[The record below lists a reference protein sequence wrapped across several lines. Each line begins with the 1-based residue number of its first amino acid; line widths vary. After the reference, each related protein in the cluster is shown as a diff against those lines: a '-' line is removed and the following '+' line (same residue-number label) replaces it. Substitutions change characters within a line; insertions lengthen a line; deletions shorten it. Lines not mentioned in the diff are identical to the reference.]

1 MASRRRA
8 RLYALQALYA
18 ADVHV
23 RLNSQDI
30 PHQKMQQLEYFWDT
44 QENDGL
50 EWLGGRLAE
59 DDEKAFAHYLFDGV
73 CENYAHINRQIEEVA
88 NNWSLERMAVVDLN
102 IIRLAA
108 FELMFCQENIPARVT
123 LNEAIEI
130 AKKYSVK
137 EASRFVNGILD
148 KISAKHRQRT

>member
-18 ADVHV
+18 ADLHV
-23 RLNSQDI
+23 RLNSQGKR
-30 PHQKMQQLEYFWDT
+30 PQNKHQLEYFWDT

-50 EWLGGRLAE
+50 EWMGGRLAE
-59 DDEKAFAHYLFDGV
+59 EDEKAFAQYLFDGV
-73 CENYAHINRQIEEVA
+73 CENYADINRQIEEVA

>member
-18 ADVHV
+18 ADVHL
-23 RLNSQDI
+23 RLNSQGI
-30 PHQKMQQLEYFWDT
+30 RHQKRQQLEYFWDT

-50 EWLGGRLAE
+50 EWMGGRLAE
-59 DDEKAFAHYLFDGV
+59 EDEKVFAHYLFDGV
-73 CENYAHINRQIEEVA
+73 CENYADINRQIEEVA

>member
-18 ADVHV
+18 ADIHG
-23 RLNSQDI
+23 RLDSEGVS
-30 PHQKMQQLEYFWDT
+30 HQERHQLDYFWDT
-44 QENDGL
+44 QGNDGL
-50 EWLGGRLAE
+50 EWMGGRLAE
-59 DDEKAFAHYLFDGV
+59 DDEKAFAFHLFNGV
-73 CENYAHINRQIEEVA
+73 CQNLTPINRQIEEVA
-88 NNWSLERMAVVDLN
+88 NNWSLDRMAVVDLN
-102 IIRLAA
+102 IIRLAT
-108 FELMFCQENIPARVT
+108 FELMFCQDKIPARVT

-148 KISAKHRQRT
+148 KISAKHTQKT